1 MPLYCPFCGTPAPD
15 GARFCMK
22 CGRERPTVADTA
34 PAAPP
39 SMPEAPPRPEPFGP
53 PSHQPPPP
61 GHTPP
66 QAAPPPG
73 PAVPSPLG
81 AFFGR
86 TFRGDWAGSVKAA
99 AWPTGLILALAVAL
113 AIPSYGQGDDVV
125 VGWGDRLRIALAML
139 LQAFGGGFELR
150 STSPVGGENSGG
162 FGDSGYGDSGYG
174 DGGYGDGG
182 YGDGGY
188 DFGGGMSQGAA
199 SLSVV
204 PLTVTVLWVGA
215 LILGARRA
223 RAQGGGLEAAVRIG
237 LVASAAVLV
246 LGLFAQPDVQGVSVS
261 SAPLLATLGALV
273 ISLLVTGGVLQR
285 DAAAQWL
292 AARPVALTTVRAV
305 GTAVRALG
313 AVLLLC
319 GLIGYIAYANADD
332 VDGTAML
339 LALPLLPNIGLAVLG
354 LSWGAPVEYDVR
366 GQVSF
371 FGSGMEHGSVGLS
384 ELGEAVNGWAVTG
397 ALATG
402 VVCALTVGIWAVRRS
417 ADRREQATAGA
428 LFLAI
433 FLVLSGVGGVSVKL
447 SGGFGD
453 MGGQGTGELATS
465 VSDALLF
472 GLLWVGGAVLVAPH
486 LLRLTGRATPVAL
499 QAPMPM
505 PMPGATPVS
514 MPAPPLPGVAPD
526 NPTTVVPAMP
536 TPTPA
541 PTPYDPSA
549 PAAAIAA
556 PTPAPTPYDPQ
567 TVALSSAPAAPTAS
581 TTPTPVVSPASPPDS
596 RKRAAL
602 IWTGTLVAALL
613 VGGGATAG
621 VLALTDGGGGGGA
634 GTVEDGRPTAQARSS
649 QSPSAESSQQQTPSA
664 DPTPTASA
672 VSATP
677 DATPSAPTIP
687 EGFRL
692 VSDTAGFSFA
702 VPTVWERRSE
712 KNNQITYAGSTGRAE
727 LKVGVIHNAPYSSYD
742 NFTTLERT
750 ADANQKNYR
759 RIGLTANTF
768 QGRPGAIWEY
778 TYEDRESGE
787 TIHAIDQSYIADDGT
802 EYAIYTT
809 ERDTEWPDAR
819 RIFDTALSTW
829 MLNDID

>member
-1 MPLYCPFCGTPAPD
+1 MPD
-15 GARFCMK
+15 
-22 CGRERPTVADTA
+22 
-34 PAAPP
+34 
-39 SMPEAPPRPEPFGP
+39 APPRPEPFGP
-53 PSHQPPPP
+53 PSHQPPSHQPPPHQPPPP
-61 GHTPP
+61 GHTPL
-66 QAAPPPG
+66 QAAPPPPG

-86 TFRGDWAGSVKAA
+86 TFRGDWAASVKAA

-150 STSPVGGENSGG
+150 PTGPAGGGSGSDFEAG
-162 FGDSGYGDSGYG
+162 W
-174 DGGYGDGG
+174 
-182 YGDGGY
+182 Y
-188 DFGGGMSQGAA
+188 DLEHGMSQGGA

-246 LGLFAQPDVQGVSVS
+246 LGLFAQPDVAGVSIS
-261 SAPLLATLGALV
+261 SAPLLAMLGALV

-292 AARPVALTTVRAV
+292 AVRPVALTTVRAV
-305 GTAVRALG
+305 GTAVRVLG

-319 GLIGYIAYANADD
+319 GLIGYIAYANIDD

-339 LALPLLPNIGLAVLG
+339 IALPLLPNIGLAVLG
-354 LSWGAPVEYDVR
+354 LSWGASFEYDIR
-366 GQVSF
+366 GQMSF
-371 FGSGMEHGSVGLS
+371 LGTGMEHGSVGLS

-397 ALATG
+397 AVATG
-402 VVCALTVGIWAVRRS
+402 VVSALTIGIWAARRS
-417 ADRREQATAGA
+417 ADRREQAIAGA
-428 LFLAI
+428 LFLALY
-433 FLVLSGVGGVSVKL
+433 LVLSGIGGVSAEFA
-447 SGGFGD
+447 GGFQD
-453 MGGQGTGELATS
+453 MGGQGTAELATS
-465 VSDALLF
+465 VSEALLF

-486 LLRLTGRATPVAL
+486 LLRLTGRAAPVAP
-499 QAPMPM
+499 QAPMP
-505 PMPGATPVS
+505 TPVS
-514 MPAPPLPGVAPD
+514 MPAPLLPGVAPD

-536 TPTPA
+536 TSTPTPA

-549 PAAAIAA
+549 PADAIAA
-556 PTPAPTPYDPQ
+556 PAPTAHDPQTVGLSAAPAMPTAPTAPDPYDPQ
-567 TVALSSAPAAPTAS
+567 TVALSSAPAAPTAP
-581 TTPTPVVSPASPPDS
+581 TTPTPVVSPASPPAS

-634 GTVEDGRPTAQARSS
+634 GTVEDDRPTTQARSS
-649 QSPSAESSQQQTPSA
+649 QSPSVGPSQQQTPS
-664 DPTPTASA
+664 DGPTPTVSA

-702 VPTVWERRSE
+702 VPTVWDRRSE

-727 LKVGVIHNAPYSSYD
+727 LKVGVIHNAPYTSYD
-742 NFTTLERT
+742 NFMTLERT

>member
-1 MPLYCPFCGTPAPD
+1 MPLYCPFCGTQAPD
-15 GARFCMK
+15 GALFCMK
-22 CGRERPTVADTA
+22 CGRERPTAETE
-34 PAAPP
+34 
-39 SMPEAPPRPEPFGP
+39 PEAGTARL
-53 PSHQPPPP
+53 
-61 GHTPP
+61 
-66 QAAPPPG
+66 APPPVPPLAPPPMPPAASPLSG

-99 AWPTGLILALAVAL
+99 AWPSGLILALAVAL
-113 AIPSYGQGDDVV
+113 AIPSYGQGDDIV
-125 VGWGDRLRIALAML
+125 VGWSDRLRIALAML

-150 STSPVGGENSGG
+150 PTGPGGGENSGG
-162 FGDSGYGDSGYG
+162 FGDSGF
-174 DGGYGDGG
+174 
-182 YGDGGY
+182 GDGGY
-188 DFGGGMSQGAA
+188 DFDGGMSQGGA
-199 SLSVV
+199 SLSMV

-246 LGLFAQPDVQGVSVS
+246 LGLFAQPDVAGVSVS

-285 DAAAQWL
+285 DVSAQWL
-292 AARPVALTTVRAV
+292 AARPVALTTVRAA

-313 AVLLLC
+313 VVLLLC
-319 GLIGYIAYANADD
+319 SLIGFIVYANADD
-332 VDGTAML
+332 VDGEAML
-339 LALPLLPNIGLAVLG
+339 IALPLLPNIGLAVLG

-371 FGSGMEHGSVGLS
+371 FGSGMEHGGFGLS

-397 ALATG
+397 ALAIG
-402 VVCALTVGIWAVRRS
+402 VVCALAVGISAARRS
-417 ADRREQATAGA
+417 ADRREQVTAGA
-428 LFLAI
+428 MFLAM
-433 FLVLSGVGGVSVKL
+433 FLVLSGVGGVSVAL
-447 SGGFGD
+447 SGGGFGD
-453 MGGQGTGELATS
+453 VGGQGTGELAPS

-472 GLLWVGGAVLVAPH
+472 GLLWVGGAVLVAPY
-486 LLRLTGRATPVAL
+486 LLRLLGRATPMSGPGT
-499 QAPMPM
+499 APTP
-505 PMPGATPVS
+505 PGAAPGAPYGPGAPYDPATPAAYAPSVPS
-514 MPAPPLPGVAPD
+514 TPAVPPT
-526 NPTTVVPAMP
+526 PTPTP

-541 PTPYDPSA
+541 PTPSPSPYD
-549 PAAAIAA
+549 AA
-556 PTPAPTPYDPQ
+556 PYDPQ
-567 TVALSSAPAAPTAS
+567 TVGLTVE
-581 TTPTPVVSPASPPDS
+581 PVARPASPAGD
-596 RKRAAL
+596 RRRTAL

-621 VLALTDGGGGGGA
+621 VLALMDSRSGDGA
-634 GTVEDGRPTAQARSS
+634 PKDDKPAAEARSS
-649 QSPSAESSQQQTPSA
+649 QEPSAEPSQQQTPS
-664 DPTPTASA
+664 TSPTATAS
-672 VSATP
+672 T
-677 DATPSAPTIP
+677 TPSAPTVP

-702 VPTVWERRSE
+702 VPTVWDRRSE
-712 KNNQITYAGSTGRAE
+712 ENNQITYAGSTGRAA
-727 LKVGVIHNAPYSSYD
+727 LKVGVIRNAPYSSYE
-742 NFTTLERT
+742 NFVTLERT

-759 RIGLTANTF
+759 RLELTANSF

-809 ERDTEWPDAR
+809 ERDTEWPGAR

-829 MLNDID
+829 MLNDTD

>member
-1 MPLYCPFCGTPAPD
+1 
-15 GARFCMK
+15 
-22 CGRERPTVADTA
+22 
-34 PAAPP
+34 
-39 SMPEAPPRPEPFGP
+39 MPEAPPRPEPPGPPPHQPP
-53 PSHQPPPP
+53 PSHQPPLP

-66 QAAPPPG
+66 AAAPPPPG
-73 PAVPSPLG
+73 PAAPSPLG

-86 TFRGDWAGSVKAA
+86 TFRGDWVGSVKAA
-99 AWPTGLILALAVAL
+99 AWPSGLILTLAVAL
-113 AIPSYGQGDDVV
+113 SIPSYGQGDDVV

-150 STSPVGGENSGG
+150 PTGPVGGENSGG
-162 FGDSGYGDSGYG
+162 FGDSGFGDS
-174 DGGYGDGG
+174 G

-188 DFGGGMSQGAA
+188 DFGGGMSQGGA

-285 DAAAQWL
+285 DAAARWL

-319 GLIGYIAYANADD
+319 GLIGYIAYAYTDG

-366 GQVSF
+366 GQVNF
-371 FGSGMEHGSVGLS
+371 FGSGTEHGSVGLS

-402 VVCALTVGIWAVRRS
+402 AVCALTVGIWAARRS

-428 LFLAI
+428 LFLAM

-447 SGGFGD
+447 TGGGFGD

-486 LLRLTGRATPVAL
+486 LLRLTGRATPVAA

-505 PMPGATPVS
+505 PGAPPVS

-536 TPTPA
+536 TPTPNPT

-549 PAAAIAA
+549 PADPIAA
-556 PTPAPTPYDPQ
+556 ETAYDPQ
-567 TVALSSAPAAPTAS
+567 TVALSSAPAAPTAP
-581 TTPTPVVSPASPPDS
+581 TTPTPVVLPASPPDS

-613 VGGGATAG
+613 VGGGATTG
-621 VLALTDGGGGGGA
+621 VLILTDRGDGA
-634 GTVEDGRPTAQARSS
+634 GTVEDGRPAAQDRSS
-649 QSPSAESSQQQTPSA
+649 QSPSAEPSQQQTPSA

-677 DATPSAPTIP
+677 DATPSAPTVP

-702 VPTVWERRSE
+702 VPTVWDRRSE

-727 LKVGVIHNAPYSSYD
+727 LKVGVIHDAPYSSYD

-768 QGRPGAIWEY
+768 RGRPGAIWEY

-809 ERDTEWPDAR
+809 ERDTEWPGAR

-829 MLNDID
+829 MLNDTD

>member
-1 MPLYCPFCGTPAPD
+1 MPD
-15 GARFCMK
+15 
-22 CGRERPTVADTA
+22 
-34 PAAPP
+34 
-39 SMPEAPPRPEPFGP
+39 APPRPEPFGP
-53 PSHQPPPP
+53 PPHQPPSHQPPPHQPPPP
-61 GHTPP
+61 GHTPL
-66 QAAPPPG
+66 QAAPPPPG

-86 TFRGDWAGSVKAA
+86 TFRGDWAGSVKVA

-150 STSPVGGENSGG
+150 PTGPAGSG
-162 FGDSGYGDSGYG
+162 SGSDFEAGW
-174 DGGYGDGG
+174 
-182 YGDGGY
+182 Y
-188 DFGGGMSQGAA
+188 DLEHGMSQGGT

-246 LGLFAQPDVQGVSVS
+246 LGLFAQPDVAGVSIS

-292 AARPVALTTVRAV
+292 AVRPVALTTVRAV

-319 GLIGYIAYANADD
+319 GLIGYIAYANIDD

-339 LALPLLPNIGLAVLG
+339 IALPLLPNIGLAVLG
-354 LSWGAPVEYDVR
+354 LSWGASFEYDIR
-366 GQVSF
+366 GQMSF
-371 FGSGMEHGSVGLS
+371 LGTGTEHGSVGLS

-397 ALATG
+397 AVATG
-402 VVCALTVGIWAVRRS
+402 VVSALTIGIWAARRS
-417 ADRREQATAGA
+417 ADRREQAIAGA
-428 LFLAI
+428 LFLALY
-433 FLVLSGVGGVSVKL
+433 LVLSGIGGVSAEFA
-447 SGGFGD
+447 GGFQD
-453 MGGQGTGELATS
+453 MGGQGTAELATS
-465 VSDALLF
+465 ASEALLF

-486 LLRLTGRATPVAL
+486 LLRLTGRAAPVAP
-499 QAPMPM
+499 QAPMPV
-505 PMPGATPVS
+505 PGATPVS

-536 TPTPA
+536 TSTPAPTPA

-549 PAAAIAA
+549 PADPIAA
-556 PTPAPTPYDPQ
+556 PAPAPTTHDPQ
-567 TVALSSAPAAPTAS
+567 TIGLSAAPAAPTAP

-634 GTVEDGRPTAQARSS
+634 GTVEDGRPTARARSS
-649 QSPSAESSQQQTPSA
+649 QSPSAEPSQQQPPSA
-664 DPTPTASA
+664 DPTATATA

-677 DATPSAPTIP
+677 DTTPSAPTIP

-702 VPTVWERRSE
+702 VPTVWDRRSE

-750 ADANQKNYR
+750 ADANQKDYR

-809 ERDTEWPDAR
+809 ERDTEWPGAR

-829 MLNDID
+829 MLNDTD

>member
-1 MPLYCPFCGTPAPD
+1 MPG
-15 GARFCMK
+15 
-22 CGRERPTVADTA
+22 
-34 PAAPP
+34 
-39 SMPEAPPRPEPFGP
+39 APPRPEPLGPPPHQPP
-53 PSHQPPPP
+53 PSHQPPLP
-61 GHTPP
+61 GHTPSA
-66 QAAPPPG
+66 AAPPLPG
-73 PAVPSPLG
+73 PPVPSPLG

-139 LQAFGGGFELR
+139 LQAFGGGLELR
-150 STSPVGGENSGG
+150 PTGPVGGGSGSDFEAG
-162 FGDSGYGDSGYG
+162 W
-174 DGGYGDGG
+174 
-182 YGDGGY
+182 Y
-188 DFGGGMSQGAA
+188 DLEHGMSQGGT

-237 LVASAAVLV
+237 LVASAGVLV

-292 AARPVALTTVRAV
+292 AVRPVALTTVRAV

-319 GLIGYIAYANADD
+319 GLIGYIAYASIDD

-339 LALPLLPNIGLAVLG
+339 IALPLLPNIGLAVLG
-354 LSWGAPVEYDVR
+354 LSWGASFEYDIR
-366 GQVSF
+366 GQMSF
-371 FGSGMEHGSVGLS
+371 LGTGMEHGSVGLS

-397 ALATG
+397 AVVTG
-402 VVCALTVGIWAVRRS
+402 VVSALTIGIWAARRS
-417 ADRREQATAGA
+417 ADRREQAIAGA
-428 LFLAI
+428 LFLALY
-433 FLVLSGVGGVSVKL
+433 LVLSDIGGVSAEFA
-447 SGGFGD
+447 GGFQD
-453 MGGQGTGELATS
+453 TGGQGMAELATS
-465 VSDALLF
+465 VSEALLF

-486 LLRLTGRATPVAL
+486 LLRLTGRATPVAP

-536 TPTPA
+536 TPAPTPYGPSAPADPIEAPAPA
-541 PTPYDPSA
+541 PTPHDPQTVGLSAA
-549 PAAAIAA
+549 PAASAA
-556 PTPAPTPYDPQ
+556 PDPYDPQ
-567 TVALSSAPAAPTAS
+567 TVALSSAAAAPTAP
-581 TTPTPVVSPASPPDS
+581 TTPTPVVPPASPPDS

-621 VLALTDGGGGGGA
+621 VLALTDRGGGA
-634 GTVEDGRPTAQARSS
+634 GTVEDGRPTAPARSS
-649 QSPSAESSQQQTPSA
+649 QSPSAEPSQQQTPSA
-664 DPTPTASA
+664 DPTATASA

-677 DATPSAPTIP
+677 DTTPSAPTIP

-702 VPTVWERRSE
+702 VPTVWDRRSE

-809 ERDTEWPDAR
+809 ERDTEWPGAR

-829 MLNDID
+829 MLNDTD

>member
-1 MPLYCPFCGTPAPD
+1 M
-15 GARFCMK
+15 
-22 CGRERPTVADTA
+22 
-34 PAAPP
+34 
-39 SMPEAPPRPEPFGP
+39 
-53 PSHQPPPP
+53 
-61 GHTPP
+61 
-66 QAAPPPG
+66 
-73 PAVPSPLG
+73 VPSPLG

-150 STSPVGGENSGG
+150 PTGPVGGENSGG
-162 FGDSGYGDSGYG
+162 FGDSGFGDS
-174 DGGYGDGG
+174 G

-188 DFGGGMSQGAA
+188 DFGGGMSQGGA

-285 DAAAQWL
+285 EAAAQWL

-371 FGSGMEHGSVGLS
+371 FDSGTEHGSVGLS

-402 VVCALTVGIWAVRRS
+402 VVCALTVGIWAARRS

-428 LFLAI
+428 LFLAM
-433 FLVLSGVGGVSVKL
+433 FLVLTGVGGVSVKL
-447 SGGFGD
+447 TGGGFGD

-465 VSDALLF
+465 VPDALLF

-486 LLRLTGRATPVAL
+486 LLRLTGRVTPVAP
-499 QAPMPM
+499 QAPM

-536 TPTPA
+536 TPTPTPA
-541 PTPYDPSA
+541 PTPTPTPTPNPAPYDPSA
-549 PAAAIAA
+549 PADAIAA
-556 PTPAPTPYDPQ
+556 ETPAPTAYDPQTVGLSAASAVPAVPDPYDPQ
-567 TVALSSAPAAPTAS
+567 TVALSSAPAAPTAP

-621 VLALTDGGGGGGA
+621 VLALTDRGDGA
-634 GTVEDGRPTAQARSS
+634 GTVEDGRPTARARSS
-649 QSPSAESSQQQTPSA
+649 QSPSAEPSQQQTPSA
-664 DPTPTASA
+664 GPTPSASASA

-677 DATPSAPTIP
+677 DATPSAPTVP

-702 VPTVWERRSE
+702 VPTVWDRRSE

-809 ERDTEWPDAR
+809 ERDTEWPGAR

>member
-1 MPLYCPFCGTPAPD
+1 M
-15 GARFCMK
+15 
-22 CGRERPTVADTA
+22 

-39 SMPEAPPRPEPFGP
+39 PPV
-53 PSHQPPPP
+53 PP
-61 GHTPP
+61 G
-66 QAAPPPG
+66 QV
-73 PAVPSPLG
+73 VPSPLG

-86 TFRGDWAGSVKAA
+86 TFRGDWAGSAKAA

-113 AIPSYGQGDDVV
+113 AIPSYGQGDDIV

-139 LQAFGGGFELR
+139 LQAFGGGFDLR
-150 STSPVGGENSGG
+150 SAGPVGGGFEGG
-162 FGDSGYGDSGYG
+162 GYYG
-174 DGGYGDGG
+174 DGD
-182 YGDGGY
+182 
-188 DFGGGMSQGAA
+188 GGGMSQGGA

-246 LGLFAQPDVQGVSVS
+246 LGLFAQPDVAGVSVS

-273 ISLLVTGGVLQR
+273 VSLFVTGGVLQR
-285 DAAAQWL
+285 DAAARWL
-292 AARPVALTTVRAV
+292 AARPAALTTVRAV
-305 GTAVRALG
+305 GTAVQALG

-319 GLIGYIAYANADD
+319 SLVGYIAYANADG
-332 VDGTAML
+332 VDGEAML
-339 LALPLLPNIGLAVLG
+339 IALPLLPNIGLAVLG
-354 LSWGAPVEYDVR
+354 LSWGAPVEYDMR
-366 GQVSF
+366 GQVNL

-397 ALATG
+397 ALAIG
-402 VVCALTVGIWAVRRS
+402 VVCALTVGIRAARRS

-428 LFLAI
+428 LFLAM
-433 FLVLSGVGGVSVKL
+433 FLVLSGIGGVSVEL
-447 SGGFGD
+447 SGGGFGD
-453 MGGQGTGELATS
+453 MGGQGTAELATS

-486 LLRLTGRATPVAL
+486 LLRLTGRATPVAP
-499 QAPMPM
+499 QAPVPAPAPMP
-505 PMPGATPVS
+505 TPV
-514 MPAPPLPGVAPD
+514 PPLPGAAPEAR
-526 NPTTVVPAMP
+526 TAVVPYAVSAADPTP

-541 PTPYDPSA
+541 QTPTPTPYDM
-549 PAAAIAA
+549 
-556 PTPAPTPYDPQ
+556 Q
-567 TVALSSAPAAPTAS
+567 TVALPTDPASAPAPATAPATA
-581 TTPTPVVSPASPPDS
+581 TTAPSATTAPPGS
-596 RKRAAL
+596 RKRSAL

-621 VLALTDGGGGGGA
+621 VLALTDGGGGAGA
-634 GTVEDGRPTAQARSS
+634 GAVEDDRPTAEARNS
-649 QSPSAESSQQQTPSA
+649 QELSAEPTRQQTP
-664 DPTPTASA
+664 T
-672 VSATP
+672 
-677 DATPSAPTIP
+677 ATPSAPTASTVSATPSAPAAPTVP

-702 VPTVWERRSE
+702 VPTVWDRRSE
-712 KNNQITYAGSTGRAE
+712 KNHQITYAGSTGRAA
-727 LKVGVIHNAPYSSYD
+727 LKVGVIRDAPYSSYE
-742 NFTTLERT
+742 NFVTLERT

-759 RIGLTANTF
+759 RIGLSANSF

-787 TIHAIDQSYIADDGT
+787 TIHAIDQSHIADDGT
-802 EYAIYTT
+802 EYAVYTT
-809 ERDTEWPDAR
+809 ERDTQWPDAR

-829 MLNDID
+829 TLNDID

>member
-1 MPLYCPFCGTPAPD
+1 
-15 GARFCMK
+15 MK
-22 CGRERPTVADTA
+22 CGRERPTVADAA

-39 SMPEAPPRPEPFGP
+39 AMPDAPPRSEPLGP

-61 GHTPP
+61 GPVSQQP
-66 QAAPPPG
+66 PPPG
-73 PAVPSPLG
+73 HAPLPGPVVPSPLG

-125 VGWGDRLRIALAML
+125 VGWGDRLRIALAVL
-139 LQAFGGGFELR
+139 LQAFGGGFELVATGP
-150 STSPVGGENSGG
+150 S
-162 FGDSGYGDSGYG
+162 GDSG
-174 DGGYGDGG
+174 GGSEFEAGW
-182 YGDGGY
+182 Y
-188 DFGGGMSQGAA
+188 DLQGGMSQSGA

-215 LILGARRA
+215 LILGARRV

-246 LGLFAQPDVQGVSVS
+246 LGLFAQPDVAGVSVS
-261 SAPLLATLGALV
+261 SAPLLAMLGALV

-292 AARPVALTTVRAV
+292 AARPVAFTTVRAV

-319 GLIGYIAYANADD
+319 SLIGYIAYANADD
-332 VDGTAML
+332 VDGESML
-339 LALPLLPNIGLAVLG
+339 IALPLLPNIGLAVLG
-354 LSWGAPVEYDVR
+354 LSWGAPFEYDIR

-371 FGSGMEHGSVGLS
+371 FGAGTEHGSVGLS
-384 ELGEAVNGWAVTG
+384 ELGEEVNGWAVTG
-397 ALATG
+397 ALAIG
-402 VVCALTVGIWAVRRS
+402 VVCALTIGIWAARRS

-428 LFLAI
+428 LFLAL
-433 FLVLSGVGGVSVKL
+433 FLVLSGLGGVSVEL
-447 SGGFGD
+447 AGGFGD
-453 MGGQGTGELATS
+453 TGDQGTAELATS

-486 LLRLTGRATPVAL
+486 LLRLTGRATPVAP

-505 PMPGATPVS
+505 PVSMSLPMAAPAPAPVS
-514 MPAPPLPGVAPD
+514 MPTPPLPGAAPET
-526 NPTTVVPAMP
+526 PTTVVPAN
-536 TPTPA
+536 PA
-541 PTPYDPSA
+541 PAPYDPSA
-549 PAAAIAA
+549 PANPDLPPTEAVQQAPAPA
-556 PTPAPTPYDPQ
+556 STQTPTQTPTPTRTPAPYDPQ
-567 TVALSSAPAAPTAS
+567 TVALSAAPATPAAPTVPVAS
-581 TTPTPVVSPASPPDS
+581 LASPPGS

-621 VLALTDGGGGGGA
+621 VLALTDGGGGGG
-634 GTVEDGRPTAQARSS
+634 TVEDDRPTTEARSS
-649 QSPSAESSQQQTPSA
+649 QEPSAEPSQQQIPSA

-672 VSATP
+672 VSASP
-677 DATPSAPTIP
+677 SAPSAPTVP

-702 VPTVWERRSE
+702 VPTVWDRRSE
-712 KNNQITYAGSTGRAE
+712 ENNQITYAGSTGRAE
-727 LKVGVIHNAPYSSYD
+727 LKVGVIRNAPYSSYE
-742 NFTTLERT
+742 NFVTLERT

-759 RIGLTANTF
+759 RIELTANSF

-802 EYAIYTT
+802 EYAVYTT
-809 ERDTEWPDAR
+809 ERDTEWPGAR